1 MREEYSVSLTKQKE
15 VKMISF
21 LLTLKR
27 MLSALWKAIKDKE
40 FQVLFFLTTITLVS
54 GTIFYHTVESWSL
67 LDSLYFS
74 VVTLTTVG
82 FGDFSPQTDFGKIFT
97 IIYLFTGVGLIL
109 GFINKLALHMG
120 RSKRKQ
126 D

>member
-1 MREEYSVSLTKQKE
+1 
-15 VKMISF
+15 MISF

-27 MLSALWKAIKDKE
+27 MLTALWKAIKDEE

-54 GTIFYHTVESWSL
+54 GTIFYHTVENWSVL
-67 LDSLYFS
+67 NSLYFS

-82 FGDFSPQTDFGKIFT
+82 YGDLSPQTDFGKIFT
-97 IIYLFTGVGLIL
+97 IIYLFTGIGLIL

-120 RSKRKQ
+120 RSRTSKRN
-126 D
+126 